1 MKREHL
7 SLKILLAG
15 EGGQGIQ
22 VMAQILQGAAYQ
34 TGLQTVYIPNYGVEQ
49 RGGVSLAYLQISTLP
64 IPYPKFKTADILVL
78 MCERAIPRVK
88 PYQDSQTQVINGIFF
103 LNTSAQH
110 NLSPKTHNMLIL
122 GILST
127 LLPINPEVIRQTM
140 KKRFQKASALL
151 LNQNE
156 QAFLLGRGLG
166 LRLPQDAQR
175 LKKIPVDDH
184 RKWSDQISVSKKHPK
199 IIHTIIRRYCKS
211 CGTCISRCPTKA
223 LHFSKTLT
231 GIYGTPIVEVDIKKC
246 IGCKMCETVCPDT
259 AISVKKEEPL
269 ADSPQKS

>member
-15 EGGQGIQ
+15 EGGQGVQ
-22 VMAQILQGAAYQ
+22 AMAQILQNAAYQ
-34 TGLQTVYIPNYGVEQ
+34 TGLKTMYIPNYGVEQ

-78 MCERAIPRVK
+78 MCERAIFRVK
-88 PYQDSQTQVINGIFF
+88 PYQDSQTQIINGVFF
-103 LNTSAQH
+103 LNTPMEH

-127 LLPINPEVIRQTM
+127 LLPIDPEIIRQAM
-140 KKRFQKASALL
+140 KQRFQKASDLIL
-151 LNQNE
+151 KQNE

-175 LKKIPVDDH
+175 LKKIPVNDH
-184 RKWSDQISVSKKHPK
+184 RKWPDQVSVSKNHPK

-211 CGTCISRCPTKA
+211 CGICILRCPTKA

-231 GIYGTPIVEVDIKKC
+231 GIYGTPIVEVEIKKC
-246 IGCKMCETVCPDT
+246 VGCRMCESVCPDT
-259 AISVKKEEPL
+259 AISVKKEKSL
-269 ADSPQKS
+269 ADSSQKR